1 MNCMNYDF
9 SKTEELIQ
17 VKPKKF
23 RLTDDNKDLIQKR
36 LTRLALAGEFYE
48 SKCL

>member
-1 MNCMNYDF
+1 MTPTY
-9 SKTEELIQ
+9 SYKRAEELTQ

-23 RLTDDNKDLIQKR
+23 RLTDENKDLIQKR

-48 SKCL
+48 SKLL